1 MSDTPAI
8 TRDDVAHL
16 ARLARIDLPPE
27 SLEHYAD
34 QLGVILG
41 AVAQV
46 SEVAT
51 DDIPP
56 TSHPLSLVN
65 VFRPDEVHPSL
76 SNTEALSGAPSVE
89 SERFRVPR
97 ILDEE

>member
-1 MSDTPAI
+1 MADTPAI
-8 TRDDVAHL
+8 TRADVAHL

-27 SLEHYAD
+27 SLDHYAD

-46 SEVAT
+46 SEVAGE
-51 DDIPP
+51 DIPP
-56 TSHPLSLVN
+56 MSHPLPLVN
-65 VFRPDEVHPSL
+65 VFREDVVLPSL
-76 SNTEALSGAPSVE
+76 TNAEALAGAPSVE